1 MQVPAPL
8 EYERATSVADA
19 INLLERL
26 GADARIIAGGHSLL
40 PMMKLRLVN
49 PEYLVDINDLHEEL
63 GYIRRVGQ
71 QIRIGALT
79 RHRELLESE
88 ELKEY
93 FPIFH
98 DAERVIAD
106 PPVRNRGTLGGAL
119 CQADSAEDL
128 SSVCTTLNATCVIRG
143 LSGERVVTMEQFYRG
158 PYKTAVEQAEMLVE
172 VRIPI
177 RPGGSNAYA
186 KVDLR
191 SGAWAV
197 TAAGA
202 ALWLDQ
208 QGRISNARVGLA
220 AVGPSTT
227 GIPEISKTLHGRV
240 PGAEEFDVAGRIA
253 AESCQPVT
261 DSRGSAAYKRH
272 LAAELTRRTLATAHQ
287 RIVAGQGRC

>member
-8 EYERATSVADA
+8 EYERATSVDDA
-19 INLLERL
+19 IRLLERL
-26 GADARIIAGGHSLL
+26 GDEARIIAGGHSLL

-49 PEYLVDINDLHEEL
+49 PEYLVDVNDLHAEL
-63 GYIRRVGQ
+63 GYVRRVAH

-79 RHRELLESE
+79 RHRELLESD
-88 ELKEY
+88 LLHDY
-93 FPIFH
+93 FPIFR

-119 CQADSAEDL
+119 CQADPAEDL
-128 SSVCTTLNATCVIRG
+128 SSVCTTLNASCVIRG
-143 LSGERVVTMEQFYRG
+143 SRGERVVSMEEFYRG
-158 PYKTAVEQAEMLVE
+158 PYETAVEQAEMLIE
-172 VRIPI
+172 VRVPI
-177 RPGGSNAYA
+177 RAGGSNAYA

-202 ALWLDQ
+202 ALWLDRH
-208 QGRISNARVGLA
+208 GRIADARVGLA

-227 GIPEISKTLHGRV
+227 GIPEISAALRGRV
-240 PGAEEFDVAGRIA
+240 PDAEAFEIAGRIA

-272 LAAELTRRTLATAHQ
+272 LADELTRRTLTTARD
-287 RIVAGQGRC
+287 RILGEGRA